1 MQTKAY
7 RNDSGVEQMQGR
19 FPEKYAEMNMSYE
32 SEGKLSGPDP
42 RFELP
47 FLIKPNIIR
56 SADLS

>member
-7 RNDSGVEQMQGR
+7 RNDSGVELMQGR

-42 RFELP
+42 KFELP
-47 FLIKPNIIR
+47 FQIKKSSPF
-56 SADLS
+56 SAD